1 MDASLDIVR
10 KKLTQQRH
18 KLWLPPFTPKDDN
31 DQNAAN
37 QAMHSLAVEFA
48 ESLEM
53 AVELVSSDLKK
64 LQSHALAKVE
74 ARARVTFEGRLLGDG
89 RSIIVS
95 FPQTDLGSKVRK
107 TIEQTLQVPRVEII
121 CSGRAIQD
129 NRSLQQQSI
138 LPDVKRSSSRHLKVL
153 LLASGHS
160 CEGHPDD
167 EAAAVVVEEERLRLA
182 VVVVQIREAAARL
195 TRDGFGDLELTDA
208 KTGALV
214 PVPPLARTALITAI
228 LLHVKGRDLLRDDH
242 GDTTEAGAVASLPFL
257 SESDAAFAQCR
268 SLGAGVLVDKI
279 DNFCQLQLDLV
290 WAYVR
295 LGNLDHLS
303 DAERRLTISGERLM
317 ARTDPSFLEKLHNA
331 ALQNRTLPPAA
342 VPLARFFL
350 LRGISAQCRLQQSR
364 EDTDGSMGAKLG
376 PVDEAGALEAAQKDL
391 ERAALF
397 LKSLRVKDSSVL
409 GLMELGATRV
419 QATATLRKAEGHPD
433 IAQNFWLDAQ
443 RQRREQK
450 RSRHEQSKLG
460 QTVDGSFIDL
470 EKRKTLTDLYGVTH
484 DLAVASLRQT
494 NNDMNAALDWIQKN
508 GNNNSNNQGTNTE
521 NTETVMVDVDEVAL
535 VTLVSMGVSQSDAK
549 AALQSCGND
558 VNEALLLVTSSP
570 HAEEEAPPPDA
581 EEDAPMITKASEN
594 MCAEKEH
601 GTEIGDEERL
611 QMERR
616 RKEEEATYNEA
627 RNLIEAE
634 LGSAL
639 RRRDLEDEVAGSS
652 LHHEVFILS
661 QFGYSS

>member
-1 MDASLDIVR
+1 MEASLDIVR

-18 KLWLPPFTPKDDN
+18 KLWLPPFTPKDDH

-48 ESLEM
+48 ESLEL

-74 ARARVTFEGRLLGDG
+74 ARARITFEGKLLGDG

-129 NRSLQQQSI
+129 NRSLQQQGI

-160 CEGHPDD
+160 CEGHPAD

-182 VVVVQIREAAARL
+182 VVQIREAAARL

-242 GDTTEAGAVASLPFL
+242 FSTVEAGAVASLAFL

-342 VPLARFFL
+342 VPLARFFF
-350 LRGISAQCRLQQSR
+350 LRGISAQCRVQQSR
-364 EDTDGSMGAKLG
+364 QDTDGSLGAKLD

-397 LKSLRVKDSSVL
+397 LKALRVEDNSVL
-409 GLMELGATRV
+409 GLMELGATKV

-443 RQRREQK
+443 RQRLEQK
-450 RSRHEQSKLG
+450 RSRREQSKLG

-508 GNNNSNNQGTNTE
+508 GNNQGTNTE

-558 VNEALLLVTSSP
+558 VNKAVLLVTSSP
-570 HAEEEAPPPDA
+570 HVEEKAPPPDA
-581 EEDAPMITKASEN
+581 EEDAPVITEASEN
-594 MCAEKEH
+594 VGAEKEN
-601 GTEIGDEERL
+601 GTEMGNEERL
-611 QMERR
+611 EVERR
-616 RKEEEATYNEA
+616 RKEEEEAATYNEA

-639 RRRDLEDEVAGSS
+639 RRCDLEDEVAGSS

-661 QFGYSS
+661 QFGYSL